1 MRFSSIL
8 KKSNLDAFLVTKLS
22 NVFYLSNFTGSNG
35 QILITKNKNFF
46 LTDSRYDEQ
55 SRNEVKKEYNIVI
68 YKKLKEQLKE
78 IINKEKI
85 SKIGFESQHLTY
97 NEYLEFKSFLDIE
110 LIPVRNVFENLRNK
124 KKQNEISKIKKAIYI
139 AEKSLEN
146 IREKLF
152 DKKITEKEFAFILE
166 YEMIKNGADEKSFPV
181 IVASGVRSSIV
192 HGVAS
197 NKKIDT
203 KSLVLIDF
211 GAKYRGYCSDKTVTL
226 IFDKK
231 NSEIKKIFNIVKDA
245 KNFAID
251 KIKPGEKTKNI
262 DKIARD
268 YISKKGFG
276 KFFMHSLGHGVGIDV
291 HEKPTISPLS
301 EEIIEEKTVF
311 TIEPGI
317 YIQGKFGIRLEDM
330 VYVNKTGAEVLTTL
344 SEDF

>member
-8 KKSNLDAFLVTKLS
+8 KKNNLDAFLVTKLS
-22 NVFYLSNFTGSNG
+22 NVFYLSDFTGSNG
-35 QILITKNKNFF
+35 QILITKNKKYF
-46 LTDSRYDEQ
+46 LTDSRYSEQ
-55 SRNEVKKEYNIVI
+55 SENEIKKDFDIVI
-68 YKKLKEQLKE
+68 YKKLKEELKKIIDKEE
-78 IINKEKI
+78 I
-85 SKIGFESQHLTY
+85 SRLGFESQHLTY
-97 NEYLEFKSFLDIE
+97 NEYSE
-110 LIPVRNVFENLRNK
+110 LKELLSVEMIPVKDTFENIRIK
-124 KKQNEISKIKKAIYI
+124 KKQNELNKIKKAIKI

-146 IREKLF
+146 VRDKLF
-152 DKKITEKEFAFILE
+152 DEKITEKEFAFILE

-181 IVASGVRSSIV
+181 IVASGARSSIV

-197 NKKIDT
+197 NKKID
-203 KSLVLIDF
+203 KSLLLIDF
-211 GAKYRGYCSDKTVTL
+211 GAKYKGYCSDKTVTFL
-226 IFDKK
+226 LDKN

-251 KIKPGEKTKNI
+251 KIKPGKKTKDI

-268 YISKKGFG
+268 YIDKKGYG
-276 KFFMHSLGHGVGIDV
+276 KFFIHSLGHGVGVDV